1 MNFTKIGFIG
11 CGKMGSALAKC
22 ADRNGRTLYFS
33 NRTPEKAERLAAELH
48 GIQTDNVTIA
58 ETCDLIVLAIKPQMM
73 KGVLPTLADAL
84 SKRKDRF
91 VILSIVAAYTIERI
105 QELLGGDYPVIRTN
119 PNTAI
124 IVGEGITLVS
134 DKNVTEDER
143 KEFMEIFS
151 ASGSFDEIDEHL
163 MAAATV
169 PAGCGPAFVYTFID
183 AMADGAVAIGVPR
196 EKAREYAAE
205 VCKGAAELYLQ
216 SKEHPDKL
224 KDDVCSPGGTT
235 IQGIRALEKGGLRSA
250 VIEAVIAAYEKT
262 AELAKQ

>member
-11 CGKMGSALAKC
+11 CGKMGSALAGC
-22 ADRNGRTLYFS
+22 ADKEGRTLYFS
-33 NRTPEKAERLAAELH
+33 NRSPQKAEALAEKLG
-48 GIQTDNVTIA
+48 GIKTDNLTVA
-58 ETCDLIVLAIKPQMM
+58 ETCNLIVLAVKPQMM
-73 KGVLPTLADAL
+73 KEVLPALADTLA
-84 SKRKDRF
+84 KRKDRF

-119 PNTAI
+119 PNTAV
-124 IVGEGITLVS
+124 IVGKGITLVS

-143 KEFMEIFS
+143 KEFMEIFRS
-151 ASGSFDEIDEHL
+151 SGSFDEIDEHL